1 MKKYILLLSVCSL
14 LWLLPSC
21 GNSETSSD
29 KVAEEHN
36 EAKLTEK
43 MENDAEFAVNA
54 AGGGLMEV
62 ELGNYAAAN
71 ASSPRVKDFGRSMA
85 ADHSKANDELKSAAA
100 AKNITLPAAPPDDK
114 QKMIND
120 LKEKKGAEFDK
131 AYIDMM
137 VSDHKED
144 LDLFKKQADNGKDAD
159 LKAWAAGK
167 VPVLE
172 HHLQMAEEL
181 QKELNNQK

>member
-1 MKKYILLLSVCSL
+1 MKKHILLLTACAL

-29 KVAEEHN
+29 KVAEEKN
-36 EAKLTEK
+36 EEKLTEK
-43 MENDAEFAVNA
+43 MEDDAEFAVDA

-62 ELGNYAAAN
+62 DLGNYAATN
-71 ASSPRVKDFGRSMA
+71 ASSQRVKEFGKSMA
-85 ADHSKANDELKSAAA
+85 ADHSKANEELMAAAA

-114 QKMIND
+114 QKKMND
-120 LKEKKGAEFDK
+120 LKQKTGTDFDR

-144 LDLFKKQADNGKDAD
+144 LELFRKQADNGKDAE

-172 HHLQMAEEL
+172 HHLQMAEEI
-181 QKELNNQK
+181 QKELDK